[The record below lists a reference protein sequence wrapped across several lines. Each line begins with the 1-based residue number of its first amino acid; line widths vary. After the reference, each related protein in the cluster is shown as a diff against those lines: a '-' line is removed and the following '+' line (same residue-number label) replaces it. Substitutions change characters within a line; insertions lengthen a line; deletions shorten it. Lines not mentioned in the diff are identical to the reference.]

1 MNIKELIQE
10 QFPNSKHAN
19 TIKVAKLI
27 DDKFIYTELNSGA
40 SVFYE
45 IREGKLYIY
54 KRHEVTNR
62 EDNERWLQIF
72 RESKLDELLKE

>member
-19 TIKVAKLI
+19 TIKVAILI

-45 IREGKLYIY
+45 IREGRLYIY

-72 RESKLDELLKE
+72 RESKLDELLKD

>member
-27 DDKFIYTELNSGA
+27 DDKFIVRGSDGEFSWIVHGTRLEIETEPYKKDCVIKGEPPYTW
-40 SVFYE
+40 
-45 IREGKLYIY
+45 I
-54 KRHEVTNR
+54 
-62 EDNERWLQIF
+62 Q
-72 RESKLDELLKE
+72 

>member
-10 QFPNSKHAN
+10 QYPNSKHAN

-45 IREGKLYIY
+45 IREGRLYIY

-62 EDNERWLQIF
+62 EDNERWIQIF
-72 RESKLDELLKE
+72 RESKLDELLKN

>member
-45 IREGKLYIY
+45 IREGRLYIY
-54 KRHEVTNR
+54 KRNEVTNR

>member
-19 TIKVAKLI
+19 TIKLAKLLDNRFVYI
-27 DDKFIYTELNSGA
+27 EFNNGTSA
-40 SVFYE
+40 FYE
-45 IREGKLYIY
+45 IREGRLYIY
-54 KRHEVTNR
+54 KRNEVTNR

-72 RESKLDELLKE
+72 RESKLDELLKD

>member
-10 QFPNSKHAN
+10 QYPNSKHAN

-27 DDKFIYTELNSGA
+27 DDKFIYTELNSGS

>member
-10 QFPNSKHAN
+10 QYPNSKHAN

-54 KRHEVTNR
+54 KRNEVTNR

-72 RESKLDELLKE
+72 RESKLNDLLEE

>member
-10 QFPNSKHAN
+10 QYPNSKHADS
-19 TIKVAKLI
+19 IKVAKLI

-45 IREGKLYIY
+45 IREGRLYIY
-54 KRHEVTNR
+54 KRNEVTNR

-72 RESKLDELLKE
+72 RESKLNDLLEE

>member
-1 MNIKELIQE
+1 MNIKELIKK
-10 QFPNSKHAN
+10 QFPNSKHADS
-19 TIKVAKLI
+19 IKSAKLI

-54 KRHEVTNR
+54 KRNEVTNR

-72 RESKLDELLKE
+72 RESKLDELLKD

>member
-72 RESKLDELLKE
+72 RESKLDELLKD

>member
-1 MNIKELIQE
+1 MDIKELIQ
-10 QFPNSKHAN
+10 QQYPNSKHADS
-19 TIKVAKLI
+19 IKSAKLL
-27 DDKFIYTELNSGA
+27 DDRFIYTELNSGA

-45 IREGKLYIY
+45 IREGRLYIY

-72 RESKLDELLKE
+72 RESKLDELLKD

>member
-45 IREGKLYIY
+45 IREGRLYIY
-54 KRHEVTNR
+54 KRNEVTNR

-72 RESKLDELLKE
+72 RESKLNYLLEE

>member
-45 IREGKLYIY
+45 IREGRLYIY

-72 RESKLDELLKE
+72 RESKLDELLKD